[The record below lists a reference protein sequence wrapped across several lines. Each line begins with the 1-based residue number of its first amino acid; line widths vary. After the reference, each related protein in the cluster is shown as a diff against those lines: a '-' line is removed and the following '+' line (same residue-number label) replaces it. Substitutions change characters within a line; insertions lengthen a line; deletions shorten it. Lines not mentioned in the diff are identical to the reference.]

1 MSCFYSL
8 FCGGMF
14 FVILCVTFFYCY
26 AGSRYAEYCVLIVML
41 SVVILHARFFTAMPS
56 VDILRAVMPNVL
68 APFFHFRQKV
78 KKLLLLQAREQC
90 YKTFYVRNLQ
100 MFVIS

>member
-1 MSCFYSL
+1 ML
-8 FCGGMF
+8 DVP
-14 FVILCVTFFYCY
+14 FVYCY

-41 SVVILHARFFTAMPS
+41 SIVILHAAFFTPMPS
-56 VDILRAVMPNVL
+56 VVILRAMMLNVL

-90 YKTFYVRNLQ
+90 CKTFYVLNLQ